1 MSKFQDVNFQ
11 LWKFQ
16 KVLLTKNREKLIV
29 FHSVKEQTEKLD
41 QSFDSD
47 DEDEQEA
54 TDCLDF
60 LNGEGDSDD
69 NSDEERVLSFGL
81 G

>member
-1 MSKFQDVNFQ
+1 M
-11 LWKFQ
+11 
-16 KVLLTKNREKLIV
+16 
-29 FHSVKEQTEKLD
+29 KEQTEKLD
-41 QSFDSD
+41 ESFDSD

-69 NSDEERVLSFGL
+69 NSDEERALYLLIQNEIQLDIYSQKVTSSLL
-81 G
+81 YK